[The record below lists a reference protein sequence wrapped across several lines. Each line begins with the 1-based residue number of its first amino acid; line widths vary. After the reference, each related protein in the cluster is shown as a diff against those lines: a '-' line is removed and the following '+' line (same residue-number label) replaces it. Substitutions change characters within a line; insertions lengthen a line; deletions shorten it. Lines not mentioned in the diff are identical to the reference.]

1 VRYPLAGEEVTELD
15 IIEAAIRRGFE
26 IARDN
31 AYIVTYDDPEIGWDG
46 AGYTLETTIENM
58 RKAASGQGAA

>member
-1 VRYPLAGEEVTELD
+1 MTELD

-26 IARDN
+26 IAQDN
-31 AYIVTYDDPEIGWDG
+31 AYITVFDDPEIRWDD
-46 AGYTLETTIENM
+46 AKPVLEKAIEEM